1 MRTKKDLRSSAQEL
15 LRVSRVLDAAFAE
28 ANEAYLVFGTDLYE
42 TGYVPERPT
51 AKPQRRIARTAPPKK
66 RGRPPKQ
73 TSEGREDFKEL
84 SLQHRS
90 VNALHAAGYSS
101 YEKLNGASKKK
112 LLKVRWLGANAIPRI
127 EKALKKRDMALR
139 D

>member
-1 MRTKKDLRSSAQEL
+1 MRTKKDLSASVREF

-28 ANEAYLVFGTDLYE
+28 ANEAYLVFGVDLYE

-73 TSEGREDFKEL
+73 TSEGREEFKEL
-84 SLQHRS
+84 KLQHRS

-101 YEKLNGASKKK
+101 YEKLNGVSKKK
-112 LLKVRWLGANAIPRI
+112 LGEVRWLGANAIPRI
-127 EKALKKRDMALR
+127 VKVLAKRGMALKD
-139 D
+139 